1 MKGLRRVLAWITII
15 VIVGLVITT
24 FVLGISGSAYTFG
37 MLGITM
43 GISVLLW
50 VLLWFM
56 KILENRNNNRV
67 RHHEKEPHLQPAADM
82 KAEVD
87 EEES

>member
-1 MKGLRRVLAWITII
+1 MKGLRRMLAWITII
-15 VIVGLVITT
+15 VIAGLVITT
-24 FVLGISGSAYTFG
+24 FVLGITGSAYTFG

-56 KILENRNNNRV
+56 KVLEDRNNNQL
-67 RHHEKEPHLQPAADM
+67 RHREKETHLQPE
-82 KAEVD
+82 AEVD
-87 EEES
+87 NEKE